1 MSALGNLRAAWRGD
15 RFAHAFI
22 LLLPAIQYGLN
33 YFASVAAFLFLLTAW
48 NTRWRIVPLPSAL
61 VVIAAGASLLFC
73 AVVLPDEPNLLRET
87 RFTIG
92 FVFLFAA
99 LSGAPRHAAQRFDG
113 RFPLAMLVALFLIT
127 ALQWVAS
134 KKGIALFPPQRLF
147 MEPND
152 QALASTW
159 VEHAREH
166 GYAWTLR
173 PAATFSEPSY
183 LGCATLVL
191 HFMCLHTLRSRLRW
205 LAFFVALATSLLA
218 QTYFGLAANLVIF
231 GAFNASRIPKA
242 LVLVT
247 GVFVLSVSVLAL
259 DTGALPASV
268 MSRSGRLE
276 RIVSGQDESVGIRI
290 KQPFELLGQV
300 LAHAPLGV
308 PMSATQSYF
317 ERHRLIV
324 PFEDAPLQNG
334 VFNLL
339 FAYGWLAFP
348 LLLLLWRAAGGGIG
362 GLFMLLVMAQNGAPL
377 DFDKL
382 ALIVFA
388 IQIARHGRYRHVHA
402 VHAEATMTTVTAARP
417 RPQPYQALPAGR
429 PPLHLPEI

>member
-1 MSALGNLRAAWRGD
+1 MNALRSFRAAWRGD
-15 RFAHAFI
+15 RFAHGFI

-33 YFASVAAFLFLLTAW
+33 YFVSVAAFLFLLTAW

-61 VVIAAGASLLFC
+61 VFVAAGASLLFC
-73 AVVLPDEPNLLRET
+73 AVVLPDEPNLLREA

-92 FVFLFAA
+92 FVFLFVA
-99 LSGAPRHAAQRFDG
+99 LWGTPRHAAQRVDG
-113 RFPLAMLVALFLIT
+113 RFPLAMLIVLFLIT
-127 ALQWVAS
+127 AGQWLAA

-147 MEPND
+147 VESKD
-152 QALASTW
+152 HALASVW
-159 VEHAREH
+159 VEHALEH
-166 GYAWTLR
+166 GYAWKLR

-191 HFMCLHTLRSRLRW
+191 HFLCLHTLRRRLRW
-205 LAFFVALATSLLA
+205 LAFIVAFATSLLA
-218 QTYFGLAANLVIF
+218 QTYFGLATNLLIF
-231 GAFNASRIPKA
+231 GAFNASRVPKA
-242 LVLVT
+242 LVFVS
-247 GVFVLSVSVLAL
+247 GVFVLSASLIAL

-268 MSRSGRLE
+268 MARTGRIE
-276 RIVSGQDESVGIRI
+276 RIVSGQDESVAIRI
-290 KQPFELLGQV
+290 GQPFQLLGQV
-300 LAHAPLGV
+300 LAHAPFGV

-317 ERHRLIV
+317 ERYRLIV

-348 LLLLLWRAAGGGIG
+348 LLLLLWRAAGGGIN
-362 GLFMLLVMAQNGAPL
+362 GLFLLLVMAQNGAPL

-382 ALIVFA
+382 TLIVFA
-388 IQIARHGRYRHVHA
+388 IQIARHGRYRPA
-402 VHAEATMTTVTAARP
+402 LTETTRLVRRE
-417 RPQPYQALPAGR
+417 RPQPYRALAAGR

>member
-1 MSALGNLRAAWRGD
+1 MNALRHLRAAWHGD
-15 RFAHAFI
+15 RFAHGLI

-33 YFASVAAFLFLLTAW
+33 YFVSVAAFLFLLTAW

-61 VVIAAGASLLFC
+61 VFVAAGASLLFC

-92 FVFLFAA
+92 FVFLFVA
-99 LSGAPRHAAQRFDG
+99 LWGAPRHAAQRVDG
-113 RFPLAMLVALFLIT
+113 RFPLAMLIALLLIT
-127 ALQWVAS
+127 AAQWLAA

-147 MEPND
+147 VAATD
-152 QALASTW
+152 RALASVW

-191 HFMCLHTLRSRLRW
+191 HFLCLHTLRSRLRW
-205 LAFFVALATSLLA
+205 LAFIVSLATSLLA
-218 QTYFGLAANLVIF
+218 QTYFGLTANLLIF
-231 GAFNASRIPKA
+231 GVFNASRVPKA
-242 LVLVT
+242 LALVVV
-247 GVFVLSVSVLAL
+247 VFVLSASVLAL

-268 MSRSGRLE
+268 IARTGRIE
-276 RIVSGQDESVGIRI
+276 RIVSGQDESVAIRI
-290 KQPFELLGQV
+290 AQPFQLLGQV
-300 LAHAPLGV
+300 LLHAPFGV

-317 ERHRLIV
+317 ERYHLIV

-348 LLLLLWRAAGGGIG
+348 LLLLLWRAAGGGIN
-362 GLFMLLVMAQNGAPL
+362 GLFLLLVMAQNGAPL

-382 ALIVFA
+382 TLIVFA
-388 IQIARHGRYRHVHA
+388 IQIARHGPYRPALTETTHLVRRAPPPPYRA
-402 VHAEATMTTVTAARP
+402 VA
-417 RPQPYQALPAGR
+417 AGR

>member
-1 MSALGNLRAAWRGD
+1 MSTLGSLRAAWRGD

-22 LLLPAIQYGLN
+22 LLLPVIQYGLN
-33 YFASVAAFLFLLTAW
+33 YFVSVAAFLFLLTAW

-61 VVIAAGASLLFC
+61 VFVAAGASLLFC

-92 FVFLFAA
+92 FVFLFVA
-99 LSGAPRHAAQRFDG
+99 LWGKPRHAVERVDG
-113 RFPLAMLVALFLIT
+113 RFALGMMILLFLIT
-127 ALQWVAS
+127 AVQWLAA

-147 MEPND
+147 VQSGD
-152 QALASTW
+152 HALASVW

-183 LGCATLVL
+183 LGCVTLVL
-191 HFMCLHTLRSRLRW
+191 HFLCLHTLRSRLRW
-205 LAFFVALATSLLA
+205 LAFVVALATSLLA
-218 QTYFGLAANLVIF
+218 QTYFGLVANLLIF

-242 LVLVT
+242 FVLVT
-247 GVFVLSVSVLAL
+247 GVFVLSASLLAL
-259 DTGALPASV
+259 DSGVLPASV
-268 MSRSGRLE
+268 MARTGRLE

-290 KQPFELLGQV
+290 AQPFTLLGQV
-300 LAHAPLGV
+300 LVHAPFGV

-317 ERHRLIV
+317 ERHHLIV

-348 LLLLLWRAAGGGIG
+348 LLVLLWRAAGGGIT
-362 GLFMLLVMAQNGAPL
+362 GLLMLLMMAQNGAPL

-388 IQIARHGRYRHVHA
+388 IQIARHGRYRSALTERTRLVRWPRA
-402 VHAEATMTTVTAARP
+402 PRP
-417 RPQPYQALPAGR
+417 RHYRVPAAGR

>member
-1 MSALGNLRAAWRGD
+1 MNALRNFRAAWRGD
-15 RFAHAFI
+15 RFAHGLI

-33 YFASVAAFLFLLTAW
+33 YFVSVAAFLFLLTAW
-48 NTRWRIVPLPSAL
+48 NTRWRIIPLPSAL
-61 VVIAAGASLLFC
+61 VFVAAGASLLFC
-73 AVVLPDEPNLLRET
+73 AVVLPDEPNLLREA

-92 FVFLFAA
+92 FVFLFVA
-99 LSGAPRHAAQRFDG
+99 LWGTPRHAAQRVDG
-113 RFPLAMLVALFLIT
+113 RFPLAMLIVLFLIT
-127 ALQWVAS
+127 AVQWLAA

-147 MEPND
+147 VAAND
-152 QALASTW
+152 RALASVW

-191 HFMCLHTLRSRLRW
+191 HFLCLHTLRRRLRW
-205 LAFFVALATSLLA
+205 LAFIVALATSLLA
-218 QTYFGLAANLVIF
+218 QTYFGLVTNLLIF
-231 GAFNASRIPKA
+231 GVFNASRVPKA
-242 LVLVT
+242 LVLVS
-247 GVFVLSVSVLAL
+247 GVFVLSASLLAL

-268 MSRSGRLE
+268 MARTGRID
-276 RIVSGQDESVGIRI
+276 RIVSGQDESVAIRI
-290 KQPFELLGQV
+290 AQPFQLLGQV
-300 LAHAPLGV
+300 LAHAPFGV

-317 ERHRLIV
+317 ERYHLIV

-348 LLLLLWRAAGGGIG
+348 LLLLLWRAAGGGIN
-362 GLFMLLVMAQNGAPL
+362 GLFLLLVMAQNGAPL

-382 ALIVFA
+382 TLIVFA
-388 IQIARHGRYRHVHA
+388 IQIARHGRYRPA
-402 VHAEATMTTVTAARP
+402 LTETTVVVHRAH
-417 RPQPYQALPAGR
+417 PQPYRALASGR